1 MDFELFANRVKEAR
15 KRVGLNQAE
24 LAEKLGVGQ
33 NTVSNYENATGG
45 KGSAPKLETAAKM
58 AEVLNVSL
66 DWLVGREVGG
76 TMTGKSF
83 LDYLTKILENSP
95 KAYSTLIID
104 DFLNF
109 EQDYEKHMVDFVK
122 LGKPI
127 PCEADEV
134 DGFSIKLL
142 GDESVK
148 LYEKLKDYVEMR
160 KKLENGGVPQ
170 ETIDEVMTN
179 MREKIVDNFG
189 TLFELNSNS
198 APK

>member
-1 MDFELFANRVKEAR
+1 
-15 KRVGLNQAE
+15 
-24 LAEKLGVGQ
+24 
-33 NTVSNYENATGG
+33 
-45 KGSAPKLETAAKM
+45 
-58 AEVLNVSL
+58 
-66 DWLVGREVGG
+66 
-76 TMTGKSF
+76 MTGKSF

-127 PCEADEV
+127 PFKADEV

-198 APK
+198 APQ